1 MKLNSNYLIK
11 NVLDSDI
18 LIDLKSNFNGVI
30 KLNKTSK
37 DIINLVIKGYDRQ
50 RIIDELTNKYNVD
63 KETLTNDV
71 NSFINEMINKG
82 IINE

>member
-37 DIINLVIKGYDRQ
+37 DIINLVIKGYERQ
-50 RIIDELTNKYNVD
+50 QIIDELTNKYNVD